1 LAWAGVAIG
10 LLAGLGVMMA
20 LPLLAPT
27 LFNGCAKYLQAH
39 PEIDPRGFTCDP
51 IGYTVA
57 VIVGIIVAVAVI
69 LVVLRISETL
79 PEKRPNT

>member
-1 LAWAGVAIG
+1 MAWAGVAIG

-27 LFNGCAKYLQAH
+27 LLNGCAKYLEVH

-51 IGYTVA
+51 IGYIVA
-57 VIVGIIVAVAVI
+57 VVVGIIVVVAVI